1 MADAVLTNPIAIS
14 RPRSGSYRFYYV
26 AIAVA
31 AAILF
36 LLELGI
42 GSVYIPLSDVVQI
55 LGGGEAS
62 RQVWEP
68 IVLQF
73 RLPRALNAALS
84 GAALGVC
91 GLLLQTLF
99 RNPLADPYVLGII
112 HGGRFGVA
120 CLVVAMGA
128 AGDALIRKLGPFGDA
143 GLALA
148 SAVGS
153 LAVIGALMAI
163 AKRVSTVTLLIVG
176 LMIGYLSIGL
186 VSVVLHFTDET
197 QARVFSAWDDG
208 SFAGI
213 TGSQLRLLL
222 PLVAVGIAVAQFLVK
237 PLNALLLGENYARTL
252 GLPVEKA
259 RIAAFAITAL
269 LVGAV
274 TAYCGPIA
282 FLGIVTAHLCRLL
295 FRTSDH
301 TILMPAVV
309 LMGPAL
315 ALGADLVTHL
325 PWSKHVFHL
334 NAVNGLVG
342 APIVLWVL
350 LTRKNARSLEL

>member
-1 MADAVLTNPIAIS
+1 MADVAIPTPVAIS
-14 RPRSGSYRFYYV
+14 KPHSPPYGLFYA
-26 AIAVA
+26 AIASVA
-31 AAILF
+31 AVLF

-42 GSVYIPLSDVVQI
+42 GSVYIPLSEVVRV
-55 LGGGEAS
+55 LTGGEAS

-73 RLPRALNAALS
+73 RLPRALNAAIS
-84 GAALGVC
+84 GAALGAC

-99 RNPLADPYVLGII
+99 RNPLADPYVLGIV
-112 HGGRFGVA
+112 HGGRLGVA

-128 AGDALIRKLGPFGDA
+128 AGDALIRKLGPLGDL

-148 SAVGS
+148 SALGS
-153 LAVIGALMAI
+153 CAAI
-163 AKRVSTVTLLIVG
+163 AFLMVIARRVSTVTLLIVG

-186 VSVVLHFTDET
+186 ISVVLHFTDET
-197 QARVFSAWDDG
+197 QARVFQSWDDG

-213 TGSQLRLLL
+213 TASQLQLLI
-222 PLVAVGIAVAQFLVK
+222 PLVLAGIAVAHYLVK
-237 PLNALLLGENYARTL
+237 PLNALLLGESYARTL

-259 RIAAFAITAL
+259 RVAAFGVTAL

-301 TILMPAVV
+301 RVLMPAVV
-309 LMGPAL
+309 LMGPVL